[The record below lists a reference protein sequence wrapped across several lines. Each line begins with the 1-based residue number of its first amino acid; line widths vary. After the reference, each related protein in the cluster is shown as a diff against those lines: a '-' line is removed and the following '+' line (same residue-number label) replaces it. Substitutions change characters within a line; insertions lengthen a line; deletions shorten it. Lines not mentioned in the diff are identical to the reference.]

1 MRDLADGKVPG
12 GYENGDAFREMAAA
26 IALPVDVDETQ
37 DAFIYT
43 ADVPGLEKGDLKVCP
58 LSLVLFMRPRCSVSL
73 FDSAEVEG
81 KTINTYLYA
90 NNWSAYKESHRC
102 VDA

>member
-43 ADVPGLEKGDLKVCP
+43 ADVPGLEKGDLKVGP
-58 LSLVLFMRPRCSVSL
+58 LAARLRLSGQVNLIVRPIIL
-73 FDSAEVEG
+73 
-81 KTINTYLYA
+81 
-90 NNWSAYKESHRC
+90 
-102 VDA
+102 

>member
-58 LSLVLFMRPRCSVSL
+58 LLLLLFVWP
-73 FDSAEVEG
+73 
-81 KTINTYLYA
+81 
-90 NNWSAYKESHRC
+90 
-102 VDA
+102 